1 MKFFVSGTDTNIG
14 KTAATGWLARRYAE
28 RGLRVITQKLVQTG
42 CSGISEDVAEH
53 RRIMGSPLL
62 PCDTDFTTCRYVMKY
77 PASPHIVAEMEGVK
91 LDFDALDSDTQKLE
105 KSFDIVLVEGAGGL
119 AVPLAEG
126 FTMGDYAAKYGLPLW
141 LVVPSKLGSLNHAIL
156 SLEYCAARK
165 IELAGIVYNTFP
177 SAPREIEA
185 STCVYLKKLLADSWQ
200 NAEFLEMGELK

>member
-1 MKFFVSGTDTNIG
+1 
-14 KTAATGWLARRYAE
+14 
-28 RGLRVITQKLVQTG
+28 
-42 CSGISEDVAEH
+42 
-53 RRIMGSPLL
+53 
-62 PCDTDFTTCRYVMKY
+62 
-77 PASPHIVAEMEGVK
+77 
-91 LDFDALDSDTQKLE
+91 
-105 KSFDIVLVEGAGGL
+105 
-119 AVPLAEG
+119 
-126 FTMGDYAAKYGLPLW
+126 MGDYAAKYGLPLW